1 MIKAT
6 GVLILFAVVLSL
18 GAALGWS
25 YGHSTGL
32 TSGHADGLKQ
42 GRAEQQAQANA
53 QALADMGQ
61 MLESHKSLVAAAG
74 QASKAMRTALAQRA
88 AHDAQT
94 TKEFQHALASTAAS
108 RAGCVFPADVMQQLT
123 QARDRAAQAAT
134 SGVRSALPD
143 ASTDSPKR

>member
-74 QASKAMRTALAQRA
+74 QASKAMRAALAQRA

-108 RAGCVFPADVMQQLT
+108 RAGCVFPADVMRQLSE
-123 QARDRAAQAAT
+123 ARDRAAQAAT

>member
-1 MIKAT
+1 MKAMLILIACAALVAVGGAMGWTFGHAT
-6 GVLILFAVVLSL
+6 G
-18 GAALGWS
+18 
-25 YGHSTGL
+25 YD
-32 TSGHADGLKQ
+32 SGHAQGIKDGK
-42 GRAEQQAQANA
+42 AQQIARANA
-53 QALADMGQ
+53 QALAEMSQ

-108 RAGCVFPADVMQQLT
+108 RAGCVFPADVMRQLSE
-123 QARDRAAQAAT
+123 ARDRAAQAAT

>member
-1 MIKAT
+1 MKAT
-6 GVLILFAVVLSL
+6 LILVACAALIAVGS
-18 GAALGWS
+18 ALGWTF
-25 YGHSTGL
+25 GHATGYD
-32 TSGHADGLKQ
+32 SGHDEGIKDGK
-42 GRAEQQAQANA
+42 AQQLAQTNA
-53 QALADMGQ
+53 QALASISQ

-74 QASKAMRTALAQRA
+74 QASKAMRAALAQRA

-94 TKEFQHALASTAAS
+94 TQEFRHALTSSAAS

-143 ASTDSPKR
+143 TSTDSSKR

>member
-74 QASKAMRTALAQRA
+74 QASKAMRAALAQRA

>member
-32 TSGHADGLKQ
+32 ASGHSDGLKQ

-53 QALADMGQ
+53 QALADMSQ

-123 QARDRAAQAAT
+123 QARDRAALAAT

-143 ASTDSPKR
+143 TSTDSPKR